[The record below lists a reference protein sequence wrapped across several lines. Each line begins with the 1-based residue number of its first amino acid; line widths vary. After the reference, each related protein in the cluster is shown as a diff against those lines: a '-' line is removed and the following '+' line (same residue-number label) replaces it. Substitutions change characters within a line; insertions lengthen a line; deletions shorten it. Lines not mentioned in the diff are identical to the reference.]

1 MQKKSEMRF
10 YKRLPANKKL
20 PESCQKTKP
29 TADILNSEYQK
40 NPDIVW
46 VFRWRALRD
55 SNPRPFG
62 P

>member
-20 PESCQKTKP
+20 PESCRTAKS

-40 NPDIVW
+40 TQTLSGFFVGVP
-46 VFRWRALRD
+46 
-55 SNPRPFG
+55 
-62 P
+62 